1 MNYILSFGVIKDIR
15 LDNVGS
21 QMLAATIAPTSSTVS
36 TMDNSVIGALKEETT
51 FGFSYDAA
59 GNLTSDDIR
68 D

>member
-1 MNYILSFGVIKDIR
+1 MNYTMSFGVIKDIR
-15 LDNVGS
+15 FDNVGL
-21 QMLAATIAPTSSTVS
+21 QMLAATIALTSSTVS

-59 GNLTSDDIR
+59 GNLTSDEIR